1 MNRIIINNE
10 TDLSDEFALEITK
23 QVVMSGRIS
32 NGGKQYCYLSTFKK
46 DEVNYQISSS
56 LTKKGD
62 SFRIVKV

>member
-23 QVVMSGRIS
+23 QVVILGRIS
-32 NGGKQYCYLSTFKK
+32 NNERQYCYLSTFKK
-46 DEVNYQISSS
+46 DEGDYQISSS

-62 SFRIVKV
+62 SFKIIKV